1 MNSPLEAYELISFYI
16 DVSINNK
23 ITNKIFGMF
32 REVLVLKGI
41 FYESLFVEFNL
52 LPTYDD
58 FSKTIDRILNAIG
71 MNSNFSKIVIPIR

>member
-1 MNSPLEAYELISFYI
+1 ML
-16 DVSINNK
+16 
-23 ITNKIFGMF
+23 

-58 FSKTIDRILNAIG
+58 FSKTIDRIMNAIG
-71 MNSNFSKIVIPIR
+71 MDSHFCKVVIPVR

>member
-1 MNSPLEAYELISFYI
+1 MEAYELISFYT
-16 DVSINNK
+16 DVSITNK

>member
-1 MNSPLEAYELISFYI
+1 MEAYELISFYT
-16 DVSINNK
+16 DVSITNK
-23 ITNKIFGMF
+23 ITNKIFGML

-58 FSKTIDRILNAIG
+58 FSKTIDRIMNAIG
-71 MNSNFSKIVIPIR
+71 MDSHFCKVVIPVR